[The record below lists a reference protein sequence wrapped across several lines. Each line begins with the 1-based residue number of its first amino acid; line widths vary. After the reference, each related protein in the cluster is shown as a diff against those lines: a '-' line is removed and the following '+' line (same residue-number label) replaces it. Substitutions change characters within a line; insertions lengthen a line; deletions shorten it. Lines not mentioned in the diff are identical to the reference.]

1 MSFEA
6 AIQHPM
12 CVEMTTVDF
21 FFLKEK
27 RGKERGCYFWERSV
41 KLA

>member
-12 CVEMTTVDF
+12 CGEMTTVDF

-27 RGKERGCYFWERSV
+27 RGGGGEADISGRG
-41 KLA
+41 L